1 MPVKF
6 VAEVLK
12 GLFGTAEQS
21 TDDAETETNITVER
35 ESNGESPEDG
45 QETAKESTDEPED
58 SEEPPESV
66 EDTEEPAESVEDT
79 EEPPESVEDTEEP
92 PESVEDSEEP
102 AESVDE
108 IRGIGPTYSERLSAV
123 GIETVGD
130 LVGADETEV
139 AEAAEVSE
147 SRAADWVTQA
157 EDW

>member
-12 GLFGTAEQS
+12 GLFGTSEQS

-35 ESNGESPEDG
+35 ESDEESPEDG
-45 QETAKESTDEPED
+45 QEMTEESTDEPED
-58 SEEPPESV
+58 SEEPAESV
-66 EDTEEPAESVEDT
+66 EDTEEPAESVEDS
-79 EEPPESVEDTEEP
+79 EEPA
-92 PESVEDSEEP
+92 ESVEDSEEP
-102 AESVDE
+102 AESVEE
-108 IRGIGPTYSERLSAV
+108 ITGIGPTYGERLSAV

>member
-12 GLFGTAEQS
+12 GLFGTSEQS

-35 ESNGESPEDG
+35 ESDEESPEDG
-45 QETAKESTDEPED
+45 QEMTEESTDEPED
-58 SEEPPESV
+58 SEEPAESV
-66 EDTEEPAESVEDT
+66 EDTEEPAESVED
-79 EEPPESVEDTEEP
+79 
-92 PESVEDSEEP
+92 SEEP
-102 AESVDE
+102 AESVEE
-108 IRGIGPTYSERLSAV
+108 ITGIGPTYGERLSAV

>member
-45 QETAKESTDEPED
+45 QETAKESTDEP
-58 SEEPPESV
+58 
-66 EDTEEPAESVEDT
+66 
-79 EEPPESVEDTEEP
+79 
-92 PESVEDSEEP
+92 EDSEEP

>member
-12 GLFGTAEQS
+12 GLFGTSEQS
-21 TDDAETETNITVER
+21 TDDPETETNITVER
-35 ESNGESPEDG
+35 ESDEESPEDG
-45 QETAKESTDEPED
+45 QEMTEESTDEPED
-58 SEEPPESV
+58 SEEP
-66 EDTEEPAESVEDT
+66 A
-79 EEPPESVEDTEEP
+79 
-92 PESVEDSEEP
+92 ESVEDSEEP
-102 AESVDE
+102 AESVEE
-108 IRGIGPTYSERLSAV
+108 ITGIGPTYGERLSAV